1 MVERTGVA
9 VAVAVAGM
17 EQEQSAA
24 VPAVPAT
31 LSDVVSVTVVIPAA
45 SVTKVVV
52 VMLEVR

>member
-1 MVERTGVA
+1 MVERTG